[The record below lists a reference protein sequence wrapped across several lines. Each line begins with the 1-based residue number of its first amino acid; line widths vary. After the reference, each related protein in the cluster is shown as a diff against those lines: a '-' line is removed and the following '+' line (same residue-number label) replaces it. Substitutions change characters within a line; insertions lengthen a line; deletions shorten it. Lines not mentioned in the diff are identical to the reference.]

1 MIKNSVLLFNR
12 KRGRKFL
19 YNFAFLIIT
28 KIYVIQESRLLF
40 NQLTDII
47 GIDFSDNLCAAV
59 IGRVNAVGGN
69 LLPILMADMRCK
81 HLYMTRKQKISEKS
95 IDTLE
100 IVL

>member
-1 MIKNSVLLFNR
+1 MIKNSVLFYR
-12 KRGRKFL
+12 KRGRKFYIVL
-19 YNFAFLIIT
+19 LILVIA

-69 LLPILMADMRCK
+69 LLPILVADMRCK
-81 HLYMTRKQKISEKS
+81 HLYMTRKQKIPEKS
-95 IDTLE
+95 IDTLA